1 MSSAEERKLL
11 AKMTEL
17 AEISRVWEMGVRH
30 EVFEDPINRFAFV
43 FMVDYWLD
51 SQMQHAPTWV
61 VMETEFPQL
70 QLDPVVEETTD
81 WLIDRLKHRYATN
94 RLQDLVRRAL
104 DKGNAADPVGALDK
118 LWHDAYDAAQV
129 NAPRYAR
136 VDITETVEARRE
148 RYRRDVTSQAL
159 TGVPIGLPELDQHTR
174 GILPGEL
181 CAAAAYTKTGKSW
194 LLAQA
199 FVTALRNGQRPI
211 FFTLEMGIPE
221 MEDRIDALYS
231 GVSYQRL
238 SQRDLNPD
246 EFVALTDA
254 QDRMAEY
261 RADNWSGFI
270 ERPQRGERTVKH
282 MVSRARQV
290 GASFLIVDQL
300 SFIDAERTYSG
311 DSALRMKHGELV
323 FELKDEIARESVGKL
338 PCLLAV
344 QLNRQAAATG
354 TGGRGE
360 LYNFANS
367 SMVEQTV
374 DLALGLWRNTE
385 MRANNAMGLDI
396 MGSRR
401 CDTRS
406 WTLAW
411 HLTDRS
417 EISVREEFVEQGGL
431 T

>member
-1 MSSAEERKLL
+1 MSSAEERKIL
-11 AKMTEL
+11 AKMTDL
-17 AEISRVWEMGVRH
+17 AEISRVWEMGLRQ
-30 EVFEDPINRFAFV
+30 EVFEDPINRFAFT
-43 FMVDYWLD
+43 FMTDYWL
-51 SQMQHAPTWV
+51 SAQMRHAPTWV

-70 QLDPVVEETTD
+70 HLEHHVEETTD

-94 RLQDLVRRAL
+94 RLQDVMRRAL
-104 DKGNAADPVGALDK
+104 DKANAADPVGTLDK

-136 VDITETVEARRE
+136 VDITETIEARRE
-148 RYRRDVTSQAL
+148 RYRRDVQHQAIA
-159 TGVPIGLPELDQHTR
+159 GVPIGLAELDEHTR

-199 FVTALRNGQRPI
+199 FVTALRQGLRPI
-211 FFTLEMGIPE
+211 FFSLEMGIPE
-221 MEDRIDALYS
+221 IEDRIDALYS

-238 SQRDLNPD
+238 SQRSLNPD
-246 EFVALTDA
+246 EIVALRAA
-254 QDRMAEY
+254 QDTMAELD
-261 RADNWSGFI
+261 AGHI
-270 ERPQRGERTVKH
+270 ERPQRGERTIKH

-290 GASFLIVDQL
+290 GANFLIIDQL
-300 SFIDAERTYSG
+300 SFIDAERAYTG

-344 QLNRQAAATG
+344 QLNRQAAASG
-354 TGGRGE
+354 NGGRGE

-411 HLTDRS
+411 HLTERS
-417 EISVREEFVEQGGL
+417 EISIREEFVEQAI
-431 T
+431 

>member
-1 MSSAEERKLL
+1 MSSAEERKIL

-17 AEISRVWEMGVRH
+17 DGISRVWEMGLRQ

-43 FMVDYWLD
+43 FMTDYWLNAH
-51 SQMQHAPTWV
+51 MRHAPTWV

-70 QLDPVVEETTD
+70 TLDHHVEETTD

-94 RLQDLVRRAL
+94 RLQDVMRRAL
-104 DKGNAADPVGALDK
+104 DKSNAADPVGTLDK

-136 VDITETVEARRE
+136 VDITETIDARRE
-148 RYRRDVTSQAL
+148 RYRRDVQQQAIA
-159 TGVPIGLPELDQHTR
+159 GVPIGLTELDDHTR

-194 LLAQA
+194 LLTQA
-199 FVTALRNGQRPI
+199 FVTALRQGLRPI
-211 FFTLEMGIPE
+211 FFSLEMGIPE
-221 MEDRIDALYS
+221 IEDRIDALYS

-238 SQRDLNPD
+238 SQRSLNPD
-246 EFVALTDA
+246 EIVALRAA
-254 QDRMAEY
+254 QDEMA
-261 RADNWSGFI
+261 DLDDGFI

-290 GASFLIVDQL
+290 GANFLIIDQL
-300 SFIDAERTYSG
+300 SFIDSERQYTG

-338 PCLLAV
+338 PCLMAV
-344 QLNRQAAATG
+344 QLNRQAAASG
-354 TGGRGE
+354 NGGRGE

-374 DLALGLWRNTE
+374 DLALGLWRNSE

-417 EISVREEFVEQGGL
+417 EISIREEFVDQQQVI
-431 T
+431 

>member
-1 MSSAEERKLL
+1 MSTAEERKVL

-17 AEISRVWEMGVRH
+17 AEISRVWEMGLRQ
-30 EVFEDPINRFAFV
+30 EAFEDPINRFAFA
-43 FMVDYWLD
+43 FMTDYWLE

-61 VMETEFPQL
+61 VMEAEFPQL
-70 QLDPVVEETTD
+70 PLEHHVEETTD
-81 WLIDRLKHRYATN
+81 WLIERLKQRYATN
-94 RLQDLVRRAL
+94 RLQDVMRRAL
-104 DKGNAADPVGALDK
+104 DKGNAVDPVGTLDK

-136 VDITETVEARRE
+136 VDITETIDARRE
-148 RYRRDVTSQAL
+148 RYSRDVRQQAIA
-159 TGVPIGLPELDQHTR
+159 GVPVGLTELDEHTR

-199 FVTALRNGQRPI
+199 FVTALRSGLRPI
-211 FFTLEMGIPE
+211 FFSLEMGIPE

-238 SQRDLNPD
+238 SQRSLNP
-246 EFVALTDA
+246 EEIIALRTA
-254 QDRMAEY
+254 QDEMR
-261 RADNWSGFI
+261 DLDDGFV

-290 GASFLIVDQL
+290 GANFLIVDQL
-300 SFIDAERTYSG
+300 SFIDAERQYTG

-338 PCLLAV
+338 PCLMAV
-344 QLNRQAAATG
+344 QLNRQAAAG
-354 TGGRGE
+354 GNGGRGE

-374 DLALGLWRNTE
+374 DLALGLWRNSE

-411 HLTDRS
+411 HLTERS
-417 EISVREEFVEQGGL
+417 EIRIREEFVEQAV
-431 T
+431 

>member
-1 MSSAEERKLL
+1 MSSAEERKIL

-17 AEISRVWEMGVRH
+17 AGITRVWEMGIRDQ
-30 EVFEDPINRFAFV
+30 VFEDPINRFAFT
-43 FMVDYWLD
+43 FMTDYWLD
-51 SQMQHAPTWV
+51 SQMRHAPTWV

-70 QLDPVVEETTD
+70 VLEHQVEETTD

-94 RLQDLVRRAL
+94 RLQDVMRRAL
-104 DKGNAADPVGALDK
+104 DKNNAADPVGTLDK

-136 VDITETVEARRE
+136 VDITETIEARRE
-148 RYRRDVTSQAL
+148 RYRRDVEQQAIA
-159 TGVPIGLPELDQHTR
+159 GVPIGLTELDTHTR

-199 FVTALRNGQRPI
+199 FVTALRSGLRPI
-211 FFTLEMGIPE
+211 FFSLEMGIPE
-221 MEDRIDALYS
+221 IEDRIDALYS

-246 EFVALTDA
+246 EIVALRRA
-254 QDRMAEY
+254 QDEMQESRDE
-261 RADNWSGFI
+261 RRGFV

-290 GASFLIVDQL
+290 GANFLIIDQL
-300 SFIDAERTYSG
+300 SFIDAEREYTG
-311 DSALRMKHGELV
+311 DSALRMKHGELI

-344 QLNRQAAATG
+344 QLNRQAAAG
-354 TGGRGE
+354 GNGGRGE

-374 DLALGLWRNTE
+374 DMALGLWRNTE

-411 HLTDRS
+411 HLTERS
-417 EISVREEFVEQGGL
+417 EIRIREEFVEQQVV
-431 T
+431 

>member
-1 MSSAEERKLL
+1 MSNAQERKLL
-11 AKMTEL
+11 SKMTDL
-17 AEISRVWEMGVRH
+17 IEISRIWEMGIRQ
-30 EVFEDPINRFAFV
+30 EVFEDPINRFAFT
-43 FMVDYWLD
+43 FMVDYWL
-51 SQMQHAPTWV
+51 SAQMRHAPTWS
-61 VMETEFPQL
+61 VMETEYPQL
-70 QLDPVVEETTD
+70 ALDSHVEETTD
-81 WLIDRLKHRYATN
+81 WLIEQLKKRYAVN
-94 RLQDLVRRAL
+94 RLQDVMRHAL
-104 DKGNAADPVGALDK
+104 DKLGADDPVKTLDA

-136 VDITETVEARRE
+136 VDITETIEARRE
-148 RYRRDVTSQAL
+148 RYNRDVQNQSMA
-159 TGVPIGLPELDQHTR
+159 GVPLGLVELDAHTR

-194 LLAQA
+194 LLANA
-199 FVTALRNGQRPI
+199 FVTALRSGLRPI

-221 MEDRIDALYS
+221 MEDRIDALWS

-238 SQRDLNPD
+238 SQRQLNPD
-246 EFVALTDA
+246 EVVALRSCQDA
-254 QDRMAEY
+254 MAALE
-261 RADNWSGFI
+261 SGFV

-290 GASFLIVDQL
+290 GANFIIIDQL
-300 SFIDAERTYSG
+300 SFIDAERAYTG
-311 DSALRMKHGELV
+311 DSALRMKHGELI

-344 QLNRQAAATG
+344 QLNRQAATQG
-354 TGGRGE
+354 GGGGRGE

-374 DLALGLWRNTE
+374 DMALGLWRNTE

-417 EISVREEFVEQGGL
+417 EIRIREEYIDAGV
-431 T
+431 

>member
-1 MSSAEERKLL
+1 MSSAEERKIL

-17 AEISRVWEMGVRH
+17 AEISRVWEMGLRQ
-30 EVFEDPINRFAFV
+30 EVFEDPINRFAFA
-43 FMVDYWLD
+43 FMTDYWL
-51 SQMQHAPTWV
+51 SAQMRHAPTWV

-70 QLDPVVEETTD
+70 QLDHHVEETTD

-94 RLQDLVRRAL
+94 RLQDVMRRAL
-104 DKGNAADPVGALDK
+104 DKGNAADPVGTLDK

-136 VDITETVEARRE
+136 VDVTETIDARRE
-148 RYRRDVTSQAL
+148 RYRRDVQQQAIA
-159 TGVPIGLPELDQHTR
+159 GVPVGLTELDEHTR

-199 FVTALRNGQRPI
+199 FVTALRSGLRPI
-211 FFTLEMGIPE
+211 FFSLEMGIPE
-221 MEDRIDALYS
+221 IEDRIDALYS

-238 SQRDLNPD
+238 SQRSLNPD
-246 EFVALTDA
+246 EIVALRSA
-254 QDRMAEY
+254 QDEMAEL
-261 RADNWSGFI
+261 DDGFV

-290 GASFLIVDQL
+290 GANFLIIDQL
-300 SFIDAERTYSG
+300 SFIDAERTYTG

-344 QLNRQAAATG
+344 QLNRQAAASG
-354 TGGRGE
+354 NGGRGE

-374 DLALGLWRNTE
+374 DIALGLWRNSE

-417 EISVREEFVEQGGL
+417 EIRIREEFIEQ
-431 T
+431 TI

>member
-1 MSSAEERKLL
+1 MSNIEERKIL

-17 AEISRVWEMGVRH
+17 SEIGRVWEMGLRQ
-30 EVFEDPINRFAFV
+30 EVFEDPINRFAFS
-43 FMVDYWLD
+43 FMTDYWL
-51 SQMQHAPTWV
+51 SAQMQHAPTWV

-70 QLDPVVEETTD
+70 QLDQHVEETTD

-94 RLQDLVRRAL
+94 RLQDVMRRAL
-104 DKGNAADPVGALDK
+104 DKTNAADPVGTLDK

-129 NAPRYAR
+129 NAPRYSR

-148 RYRRDVTSQAL
+148 RYRRDVQNQAIA
-159 TGVPIGLPELDQHTR
+159 GVPVGLTELDEHTR

-199 FVTALRNGQRPI
+199 FVTALRAGMRPI
-211 FFTLEMGIPE
+211 FFSLEMGIPE
-221 MEDRIDALYS
+221 IEDRIDALYS

-238 SQRDLNPD
+238 SQRSLNPD
-246 EFVALTDA
+246 EIVALRAA
-254 QDRMAEY
+254 QDEMAELE
-261 RADNWSGFI
+261 DGFV

-290 GASFLIVDQL
+290 GSSFLIIDQL
-300 SFIDAERTYSG
+300 SFIDAERQYTG

-354 TGGRGE
+354 NGGRGE

-374 DLALGLWRNTE
+374 DLALGLWRNSE

-411 HLTDRS
+411 HLTERS
-417 EISVREEFVEQGGL
+417 EISIREEFVDQQGGVG
-431 T
+431 

>member
-1 MSSAEERKLL
+1 MSSAEERKIL

-17 AEISRVWEMGVRH
+17 SEISRVWEMGLRQ
-30 EVFEDPINRFAFV
+30 EAFEDPINRFAFT

-51 SQMQHAPTWV
+51 ARMRHAPTWV

-70 QLDPVVEETTD
+70 KLDTHVEETTD
-81 WLIDRLKHRYATN
+81 WLISRLKQRYATN
-94 RLQDLVRRAL
+94 RLQDVIRSAL
-104 DKGNAADPVGALDK
+104 DKANADDPVGTLDK

-136 VDITETVEARRE
+136 VDITETIESRRE
-148 RYRRDVTSQAL
+148 RYRRDVEQQAIA
-159 TGVPIGLPELDQHTR
+159 GVPIGLTELDEHTR

-199 FVTALRNGQRPI
+199 FVTALRTGLRPI

-246 EFVALTDA
+246 EIVRLRTA
-254 QDRMAEY
+254 QDEMAALREEN
-261 RADNWSGFI
+261 RGFI

-290 GASFLIVDQL
+290 GANLLIVDQL
-300 SFIDAERTYSG
+300 SFIDAERVYSG

-323 FELKDEIARESVGKL
+323 FELKDEISRESMGKL

-354 TGGRGE
+354 NGGRGE

-374 DLALGLWRNTE
+374 DLALGLWRNSE

-411 HLTDRS
+411 HLTERS
-417 EISVREEFVEQGGL
+417 EIRIREEYIEQATL
-431 T
+431 

>member
-1 MSSAEERKLL
+1 MSTAEERKLL
-11 AKMTEL
+11 AKMTDLTDIGE
-17 AEISRVWEMGVRH
+17 VWDKGVRQ
-30 EVFEDPINRFAFV
+30 EVFEDPVNRFAFQ

-51 SQMQHAPTWV
+51 AQMHHAPTRT
-61 VMETEFPQL
+61 VMETEYPQL
-70 QLDPVVEETTD
+70 VLEDEVEETTG
-81 WLIDRLKHRYATN
+81 WLIERLKKRYATN
-94 RLQDLVRRAL
+94 QLQQIMMDVIS
-104 DKGNAADPVGALDK
+104 KENADDPVSALNE
-118 LWHDAYDAAQV
+118 LWHHAYDAAQV
-129 NAPRYAR
+129 NAPRYSR
-136 VDITETVEARRE
+136 VNITQSFESRRE
-148 RYRRDVTSQAL
+148 RYRRDLENQAL
-159 TGVPIGLPELDQHTR
+159 AGIPVGLPELDSHTR

-194 LLAQA
+194 LLAHA

-238 SQRDLNPD
+238 SQRDLEPT
-246 EFVALTDA
+246 EVVALREA
-254 QDRMAEY
+254 QDEMAGL
-261 RADNWSGFI
+261 DFGWV

-282 MVSRARQV
+282 IVSRARQT
-290 GASFLIVDQL
+290 GANFLIIDQL
-300 SFIDAERTYSG
+300 SFIDAERQYTG
-311 DSALRMKHGELV
+311 DSALRMKHGELI
-323 FELKDEIARESVGKL
+323 FDLKDEISRESAGKL

-344 QLNRQAAATG
+344 QLNRQAAAG
-354 TGGRGE
+354 GGGGRGE

-374 DLALGLWRNTE
+374 DLALGLWRNSE

-406 WTLAW
+406 WTLGW

-417 EISVREEFVEQGGL
+417 EISVREEFID
-431 T
+431 TNT

>member
-1 MSSAEERKLL
+1 MSSAEERKVLS
-11 AKMTEL
+11 KMTEL
-17 AEISRVWEMGVRH
+17 AEISRVWEMGIRH
-30 EVFEDPINRFAFV
+30 EVFEDPINRFAFT
-43 FMVDYWLD
+43 FMVDYWLE

-61 VMETEFPQL
+61 VMEAEFPQL
-70 QLDPVVEETTD
+70 HLEHQVEETTD
-81 WLIDRLKHRYATN
+81 WLIDRLKQRYATN
-94 RLQDLVRRAL
+94 RLQDVIRRAL
-104 DKGNAADPVGALDK
+104 DRTNVDDPVGTLDR

-129 NAPRYAR
+129 NAPRYSR
-136 VDITETVEARRE
+136 VDITETIEARRE
-148 RYRRDVTSQAL
+148 RYAHDLRNQAL
-159 TGVPIGLPELDQHTR
+159 RGVPIGLTELDQHTR

-199 FVTALRNGQRPI
+199 FVTALRAGQRPI
-211 FFTLEMGIPE
+211 FFSLEMGIPE
-221 MEDRIDALYS
+221 IEDRIDALFS

-238 SQRDLNPD
+238 SQRDLTF
-246 EFVALTDA
+246 EESAALRAA
-254 QDRMAEY
+254 QDEMAAY

-282 MVSRARQV
+282 MVSRARQA
-290 GASFLIVDQL
+290 GANFLIIDQL
-300 SFIDAERTYSG
+300 SFIDAERQYTG
-311 DSALRMKHGELV
+311 DSALRMKHGELI

-344 QLNRQAAATG
+344 QLNRQAAAAG
-354 TGGRGE
+354 GGGRGE

-374 DLALGLWRNTE
+374 DIALGLWRNQE

-417 EISVREEFVEQGGL
+417 EISVREEFIDTTV
-431 T
+431 